1 MWRDVYPYGMGETV
15 RLNVTLD
22 AELAARLTLLAE
34 RAHVERGTL
43 ARSLLS
49 AAIEESDPDAVTIT
63 DILDRIPGAWE
74 RAQRG
79 RGGGAIP
86 LSEL

>member
-1 MWRDVYPYGMGETV
+1 MSEIV

-22 AELAARLTLLAE
+22 AEHAARLTLLAE

-49 AAIEESDPDAVTIT
+49 AAIDESDPDAATIT
-63 DILDRIPGAWE
+63 DRLDRIPGAWE

-79 RGGGAIP
+79 REGDSIS